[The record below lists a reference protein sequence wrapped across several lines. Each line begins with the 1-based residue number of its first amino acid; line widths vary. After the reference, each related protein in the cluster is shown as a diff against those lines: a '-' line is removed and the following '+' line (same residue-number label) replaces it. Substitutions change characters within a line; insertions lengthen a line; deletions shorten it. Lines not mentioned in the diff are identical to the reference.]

1 MMMRARALILNAR
14 HSFLPAKHWKSF
26 SPIHSRPPKVTRSH
40 PKQQQKTARIAGDI
54 QFCLILNSTLT
65 LLQLCNLV
73 QVAPSIAARVVES
86 ARGVLNHL
94 IPDVF
99 IYTDHY
105 KGRDAGAS
113 PGFGCSL
120 AAESTEGVV
129 LRYRA
134 GASIS
139 IAGVGGQK
147 DEIKRR
153 VTVDSMSLRQSFDFA
168 KHRFKSRVS
177 GDEFTVFPRPIV

>member
-1 MMMRARALILNAR
+1 
-14 HSFLPAKHWKSF
+14 
-26 SPIHSRPPKVTRSH
+26 
-40 PKQQQKTARIAGDI
+40 
-54 QFCLILNSTLT
+54 
-65 LLQLCNLV
+65 
-73 QVAPSIAARVVES
+73 VVES

-129 LRYRA
+129 LRYSA
-134 GASIS
+134 GAGIYP
-139 IAGVGGQK
+139 IAGVGDQA
-147 DEIKRR
+147 
-153 VTVDSMSLRQSFDFA
+153 QN
-168 KHRFKSRVS
+168 HC
-177 GDEFTVFPRPIV
+177 